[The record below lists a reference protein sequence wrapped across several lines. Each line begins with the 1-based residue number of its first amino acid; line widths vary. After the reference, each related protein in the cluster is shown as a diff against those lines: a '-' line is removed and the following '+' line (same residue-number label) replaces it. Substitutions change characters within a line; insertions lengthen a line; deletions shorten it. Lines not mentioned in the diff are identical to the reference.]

1 MYMLKNK
8 RWVPLI
14 LALAVVL
21 TLAGTLTSEAVE
33 GKLVDIGEAPWA
45 RQAIA
50 EMNASE
56 IISGYPG
63 GVFKPYESAT
73 RLQVVTM
80 LIRVLG
86 LEEQAKALATTDVNY
101 KLPSDLAAW
110 GRGYLIVGVQRGM
123 LDKDHLDQLGPNA
136 PATRA
141 QVAAL
146 TSLALKLSPGSGTL
160 TFTDTDQI
168 PQDYRDYVS
177 AVVKSNIMQGLPG
190 NLFKP
195 NDEINRAQMAVLL
208 SKLVENNFAGDE
220 IKSHR
225 LSGTL
230 STISPVDSSRWLLSL
245 NSGTNKIL
253 TADSEVF
260 LDGKSAGPA
269 DLKAGDAVKLVLN
282 KSDQVIFVS
291 AARGNSSPT
300 TNIPGTT
307 YRGKI
312 DSLLQVGGE
321 YWLGITAFDGT
332 QLTRPVTGS
341 VKVLDQGNEKEVSS
355 LSKGNY
361 VEIRVADN
369 KIIAISSLATSTL
382 TGTVTTVRSSGLS
395 VRSDAGDITDLEVT
409 GDVIVTKNDSSRTF
423 SDIKEGNRV
432 EVSILDN
439 KVLRITILSA
449 PSLEGVISEINT
461 SGANL
466 ITIRSDGGDTHD
478 YVVEGD
484 AEVLQNGSRLRF
496 DDLRVGDQIK
506 LELNS
511 RNRISY
517 IELTGNSSNKL
528 TGEVREVDT
537 AGTWGIT
544 IRDDDGNIRN
554 YVVDSNVETRRNGSH
569 ILFEALNIGDYVK
582 LELNSKDQVDYIET
596 VERSSSTFSGTVADL
611 AINGAPWMK
620 INKSDGSTSRY
631 SIADTYD
638 FNKNGSSLRLRDIVI
653 GSEVEVQV
661 AGGKVSRLSVTN
673 DSDIKIVGEVTT
685 INTDIKKIFIRQISG
700 NEFSYYLTDGAILKD
715 NIGRSIS
722 LGDID
727 VSQGWNVE
735 LVLASGKVS
744 RLTRQSD

>member
-1 MYMLKNK
+1 M
-8 RWVPLI
+8 I
-14 LALAVVL
+14 LALAVVM
-21 TLAGTLTSEAVE
+21 TLAGTLTSEAT
-33 GKLVDIGEAPWA
+33 GSKLADIGEAPWA

-56 IISGYPG
+56 IISGYPS

-73 RLQVVTM
+73 RLQVVAM

-86 LEEQAKALATTDVNY
+86 LEEQAQALATTDVNY
-101 KLPSDLAAW
+101 KMPADLPAW
-110 GRGYLIVGVQRGM
+110 GRGYLIMGVQRGM

-146 TSLALKLSPGSGTL
+146 TSLALKLSLGGSAL
-160 TFTDTDQI
+160 TFTDNDQI

-177 AVVKSNIMQGLPG
+177 AVVKNKIMQGLPG
-190 NLFKP
+190 NVFKP

-208 SKLVENNFAGDE
+208 SRLVENNFAGDE

-230 STISPVDSSRWLLSL
+230 STLSSVDSSRWLLSL

-253 TADSEVF
+253 TSDSEVF

-269 DLKAGDAVKLVLN
+269 DLKAGDTVKLVLAKN
-282 KSDQVIFVS
+282 DQVIFVN
-291 AARGNSSPT
+291 AARGNTSPVPNSPST
-300 TNIPGTT
+300 A
-307 YRGKI
+307 YRGKV
-312 DSLLQVGGE
+312 DSLLQVGGD
-321 YWLGITAFDGT
+321 YWLGLTALDGT
-332 QLTRPVTGS
+332 QLTRPVLSS
-341 VKVLDQGNEKEVSS
+341 VKVLDQGSEKEVSS
-355 LSKGNY
+355 LGKGDY
-361 VEIRVADN
+361 VEIKVADN

-409 GDVIVTKNDSSRTF
+409 GDVIVTKNDSVRTF

-449 PSLEGVISEINT
+449 PTLEGTIREIITIGT
-461 SGANL
+461 SL
-466 ITIRSDGGDTHD
+466 ITISGGNGDIHD

-484 AEVLQNGSRLRF
+484 AEVIQNGSRLRF
-496 DDLRVGDQIK
+496 DDLRVGDQIR

-517 IELTGNSSNKL
+517 IEMTGNSSNKL

-537 AGTWGIT
+537 TGTWGIT
-544 IRDDDGNIRN
+544 LRDDDGNIRD
-554 YVVDSNVETRRNGSH
+554 YVVDNNVETKRNGSY
-569 ILFEALNIGDYVK
+569 LRFEALNIGDYVK
-582 LELNSKDQVDYIET
+582 LELNSRDQVNYVET
-596 VERSSSTFSGTVADL
+596 VERNSSTFSGTIADL
-611 AINGAPWMK
+611 AINGSPWLK
-620 INKSDGSTSRY
+620 INKSDGTNSRY

-653 GSEVEVQV
+653 GSEVQVQV

-685 INTDIKKIFIRQISG
+685 INTDIKKIFIQQISG
-700 NEFSYYLTDGAILKD
+700 NEFSYYLTDSAILKD
-715 NIGRSIS
+715 DIGRSIS
-722 LGDID
+722 LGD
-727 VSQGWNVE
+727 VSVGWNVE
-735 LVLASGKVS
+735 LVLSGGQVS
-744 RLTRQSD
+744 RLTRQAD